1 MMGSFPL
8 TAAGQRRIHTGFPL
22 RFLAGARNTDNHKI
36 LWFPFMVN
44 PICWISAW
52 SRELACESRD
62 WVRNCAQSKPLA
74 RRVLE

>member
-44 PICWISAW
+44 PICWTSA
-52 SRELACESRD
+52 
-62 WVRNCAQSKPLA
+62 
-74 RRVLE
+74 